1 MAVHVGNPS
10 SKEEAAE
17 TTPAA
22 STLVSSTTH
31 LRVVPDL
38 ETSAA
43 SATTGGIELASLGAD
58 AWPDEEG
65 SVGEEEDEGE
75 HKMKTRCGSNEPQ
88 TRD

>member
-1 MAVHVGNPS
+1 MAIHVVNPS

-17 TTPAA
+17 TIPTA

-58 AWPDEEG
+58 ARPDEEG

-75 HKMKTRCGSNEPQ
+75 HKMTTRRGSDEPQ